1 MLVPTRLWECVVEK
15 STNRDLEPKT
25 PHDAAE
31 ALLIL
36 LDNLVADVRQA
47 RAGDRVWIDTWLAH
61 MSTCWYETR
70 VCRGRACTAAGVRP
84 TCQRLDGE
92 LPFVGTELVP
102 CDNGATTDLL
112 TLLAQSA
119 VPERHGFDPICN
131 GVSCERCAPTGVRCP
146 CAAQGCAGKE
156 AAHALQ
162 PYQTRGEG
170 GA

>member
-1 MLVPTRLWECVVEK
+1 
-15 STNRDLEPKT
+15 
-25 PHDAAE
+25 
-31 ALLIL
+31 
-36 LDNLVADVRQA
+36 
-47 RAGDRVWIDTWLAH
+47 
-61 MSTCWYETR
+61 
-70 VCRGRACTAAGVRP
+70 
-84 TCQRLDGE
+84 
-92 LPFVGTELVP
+92 VP